1 MHMPILAITPPTGR
15 SRTERPLRITGEHG
29 DVFDQDQSIATRWTE
44 LVSAQSLKKRQ
55 ADECEVCTGNELV
68 RVGGLRA
75 RSWVWTFHRAGISR
89 SIPHFHLAQK
99 AARTRTG
106 KLHGKRV

>member
-15 SRTERPLRITGEHG
+15 SRTERPSHITGEHG

-44 LVSAQSLKKRQ
+44 LVSAQSLKKRR

-75 RSWVWTFHRAGISR
+75 SLIVLGLAWSVRPHDLMKWCSAVHRQSCAS
-89 SIPHFHLAQK
+89 
-99 AARTRTG
+99 ARG
-106 KLHGKRV
+106 EN